1 MRMDDDIRA
10 QRGGRGCN
18 VLMLLILAMLV
29 AGLAF
34 WGWLKNPPSSP
45 EPSGTAAAPPV
56 PGS

>member
-1 MRMDDDIRA
+1 MDEDLRA

-18 VLMLLILAMLV
+18 VLMLLILAILV
-29 AGLAF
+29 GGLAF

-45 EPSGTAAAPPV
+45 DPSATAAPARV